1 MSQEKVDK
9 YKEQKA
15 NRKEIIKKEK
25 RMRAVRGV
33 TAGVIVVALLGW
45 IGYSAVGKYQNS
57 QPRQVADVDYS
68 AFMEYVQSLSASETA
83 E

>member
-15 NRKEIIKKEK
+15 NRKEMMIKEK
-25 RMRAVRGV
+25 RMRAIRGAV
-33 TAGVIVVALLGW
+33 AGVIVVALLGW
-45 IGYSAVGKYQNS
+45 IGYSAIGKYQDS
-57 QPRQVADVDYS
+57 RPRQVADVDYS
-68 AFMEYVQSLSASETA
+68 AFMEYAQSLSVSETT